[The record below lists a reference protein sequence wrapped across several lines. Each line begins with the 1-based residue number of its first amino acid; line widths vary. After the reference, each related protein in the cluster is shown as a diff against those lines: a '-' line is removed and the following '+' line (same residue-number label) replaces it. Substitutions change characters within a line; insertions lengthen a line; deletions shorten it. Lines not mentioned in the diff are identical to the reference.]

1 MWLVRAILCFVLSA
15 FLGIYSFYQYA
26 DLGRWEQE
34 GGTRMLSSI
43 TRIEY
48 SIGGRTGVL
57 VGGLLFALILA
68 GLGVQHVR
76 RKLASNG

>member
-1 MWLVRAILCFVLSA
+1 MWLFRAILCFVLSA

-43 TRIEY
+43 TRMEY

-57 VGGLLFALILA
+57 VGGLIFALILLVV
-68 GLGVQHVR
+68 GIQHIR
-76 RKLASNG
+76 RRLASNG